1 MAPRWQSNTSR
12 SSGLAGEIHIL
23 GRVSGR
29 ATGTACSRC
38 CSSLN
43 LFMPRM
49 VPRSSS
55 SPCPPCRSGLP
66 AARLRPAR
74 CRLGFRV

>member
-55 SPCPPCRSGLP
+55 SPVSALSIRSASCP
-66 AARLRPAR
+66 AAPSKVS
-74 CRLGFRV
+74 FRV